1 MEFVYLNNQFV
12 AQENARIPV
21 MDRGFLFGDAIY
33 EVIPFFNGRGFGMR
47 EHLERLMTSGTKSN
61 IPIRPHSHWE
71 TVIDSLIKK
80 NNMNDLDFSV
90 YIQVSRGT
98 YPTRSHAIPKQL
110 ETTEVAF
117 CMPLRKVDLSQ
128 THRAILREDTR
139 HQHCHIKSTNLFANT
154 QLQQIAQDNNAIECI
169 LHQGTRVT
177 EGTSSNVFIV
187 KRQKIL
193 TPSLEHNILR
203 GITRDKIING

>member
-1 MEFVYLNNQFV
+1 
-12 AQENARIPV
+12 
-21 MDRGFLFGDAIY
+21 
-33 EVIPFFNGRGFGMR
+33 MR

-90 YIQVSRGT
+90 YIQVSRELT
-98 YPTRSHAIPKQL
+98 PPVLMLLQNSL
-110 ETTEVAF
+110 ETTEVTF

-139 HQHCHIKSTNLFANT
+139 HQHCHIKKHQLVCEYAASTNCAR
-154 QLQQIAQDNNAIECI
+154 QQ
-169 LHQGTRVT
+169 
-177 EGTSSNVFIV
+177 
-187 KRQKIL
+187 
-193 TPSLEHNILR
+193 
-203 GITRDKIING
+203 RD